1 MELEKK
7 KERETLDL
15 IEIKKA
21 IDVLE
26 CSAMFSLPILSIY

>member
-1 MELEKK
+1 MELEEK

-26 CSAMFSLPILSIY
+26 YMFSLPILSIY